1 MIIDSHIHFR
11 FLLTILSSEKSD
23 FHYVFRNIN
32 ASEPCLQHIP
42 ALKCI
47 NALFT
52 YKQLNKRRGGM
63 GHTHFGIGK
72 NTMGAYIHISDITRF
87 WMLKTKCMCS
97 KGGVRLILFQNIG
110 LNRLA
115 VHRFFSSTI
124 MLILDILKI
133 RTQWFGR
140 ISSNHL
146 ATMILGSNRNLK
158 TSQYQHIDK
167 GELAG
172 RIMSRT
178 ISDITEAM
186 RVSLDCRQGDYTL
199 EDVIDRFQAVLDGES
214 NWLDMTLTFR
224 HEAQRDAFINLFPKY
239 VRWGKGTM
247 GGVIMGK
254 WLPTAMLGF
263 EFHTNIAGERN
274 ETGEKRLRKVL
285 AVLQTLE

>member
-11 FLLTILSSEKSD
+11 LLLTILSSEKSD

-42 ALKCI
+42 PLKCI

-63 GHTHFGIGK
+63 GHTHFRIGK

-87 WMLKTKCMCS
+87 WMLKTKCVCS
-97 KGGVRLILFQNIG
+97 KGGVRLILFSIIR

-124 MLILDILKI
+124 MQILDILKN

-167 GELAG
+167 EELAG
-172 RIMSRT
+172 RFMSRPLSAM
-178 ISDITEAM
+178 IEAM
-186 RVSLDCRQGDYTL
+186 RVSIDLYGDEYTL
-199 EDVIDRFQAVLDGES
+199 EDVINRLQAVLDGES
-214 NWLDMTLTFR
+214 DSLDLNICFR
-224 HEAQRDAFINLFPKY
+224 YEEQREAFITLFPKY
-239 VRWGKGTM
+239 VRWYR
-247 GGVIMGK
+247 GGMTGLVYGEI
-254 WLPTAMLGF
+254 LPTAVLQF
-263 EFHTNIAGERN
+263 EFKPSIAGERN
-274 ETGEKRLRKVL
+274 ETGEKRLRKAIEVL
-285 AVLQTLE
+285 RTLE